1 MVTGKVSPVSLFWRT
16 FLERCVDRPSL
27 DEFDFLCRCE
37 LERETEERRRRLATT
52 YTDAHDGHLCL
63 AGRISRVVAR

>member
-1 MVTGKVSPVSLFWRT
+1 MSPVSLFWRT

-37 LERETEERRRRLATT
+37 LERETKRGEERRRTRRLATT
-52 YTDAHDGHLCL
+52 YTDAHDGHLRL